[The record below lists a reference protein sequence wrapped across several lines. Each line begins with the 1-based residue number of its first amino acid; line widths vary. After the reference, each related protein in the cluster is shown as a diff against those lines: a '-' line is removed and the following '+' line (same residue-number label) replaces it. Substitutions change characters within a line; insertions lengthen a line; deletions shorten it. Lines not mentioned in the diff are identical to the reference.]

1 MPKHRTKDILY
12 FPDEDSVVTVGVADS
27 TFDLSKHPGKT
38 EKTVGWMSQNGR
50 MFYNT
55 RHEGNV
61 NGQRY
66 EEGMNR

>member
-1 MPKHRTKDILY
+1 
-12 FPDEDSVVTVGVADS
+12 
-27 TFDLSKHPGKT
+27 LSKHPGKT

-55 RHEGNV
+55 WHEGNV